1 VRRVWILGVVVAVML
16 VASGASASPGVSD
29 IAATRT
35 FIADATAFLTDAV
48 SSSSRSKALV
58 NAVIGHLASTCPGSL
73 ATGQAKESSAQRRTR
88 VALLREAYFEAVLA
102 QISPL
107 KRSAKHLIN
116 RVEHLRWGIPK
127 LDDAVRTFLRADRA
141 ALAIKAP
148 DSCNDIKVAASAGF
162 TTIPGA
168 TSRLIK
174 AEARAETSNSV
185 ADIAN
190 LMVRLTGHDERRA
203 LDHLR
208 HLQNQINRLEGKLA
222 FNTIER
228 IRSTLG
234 SG

>member
-1 VRRVWILGVVVAVML
+1 ML
-16 VASGASASPGVSD
+16 VAPGASASPGVSD
-29 IAATRT
+29 IAATRA
-35 FIADATAFLTDAV
+35 FIADATAFLTKAL
-48 SSSSRSKALV
+48 SSSSRSKASVDAFVGDLT
-58 NAVIGHLASTCPGSL
+58 STCPGSL
-73 ATGQAKESSAQRRTR
+73 ATGQAKESSVQRRTR
-88 VALLREAYFEAVLA
+88 AALLTEAHFEAVLA

-107 KRSAKHLIN
+107 RRSVKHLIN
-116 RVEHLRWGIPK
+116 RVEHLRWGIPR

-148 DSCNDIKVAASAGF
+148 DLCRDIKAAANTGF
-162 TTIPGA
+162 ATIPGA

-174 AEARAETSNSV
+174 AAARAETSNSV

-190 LMVRLTGHDERRA
+190 LMVRFTGHDERRA

-208 HLQNQINRLEGKLA
+208 HVQNQINRLEGKLA
-222 FNTIER
+222 FNAIER